1 MIPLVVDLE
10 TEWRGGQSQAFL
22 LLKGLYER
30 GHAAELIA
38 PQGSALSQRAA
49 AEGIYVHRVR
59 QRLLRLRAAA
69 MIRRVLSDGRIE
81 LVHVNEPHALTS
93 AWLAG
98 AHRKVPLLVSRRVA
112 YRIQGPKRYLA
123 AQRVLAISR
132 FVKESLV
139 ASGIPEE
146 RIGLV
151 YEGVEVPAPVAAD
164 TRASARRRWGVGE
177 QETLLGCVGY
187 LLPEKGQEFLVK
199 ALPAVVAKH
208 PATKLILAGDGP
220 CRAELEAYCRANG
233 LAKKVIFAG
242 FITEI
247 AQVYAAL
254 DIFVFP
260 SIAEPLGTSL
270 LAAMAW
276 GLPVVAVASGG
287 VPEYVESGKTG
298 LLVERPEAELIS
310 SALLRIL
317 DDAALRERL
326 GRAAREEIRGSL
338 SAETMVENTLAVYE
352 ALAGGR

>member
-1 MIPLVVDLE
+1 VIPLIVDLE
-10 TEWRGGQSQAFL
+10 TEWRGGQNQAL
-22 LLKGLYER
+22 LLLRGLYER

-49 AEGIYVHRVR
+49 AEGIYVHPVQ

-69 MIRRVLSDGRIE
+69 MIRRVLRDGRIE

-139 ASGIPEE
+139 GSGIPEE
-146 RIGLV
+146 RIELV
-151 YEGVEVPAPVAAD
+151 YEGVEVPAPVTAEM
-164 TRASARRRWGVGE
+164 RASARSRWGVSG

-187 LLPEKGQEFLVK
+187 LLPEKGQAFLVK
-199 ALPAVVAKH
+199 ALPSLLAKH

-220 CRAELEAYCRANG
+220 CRTELEAYCKANG
-233 LAKKVIFAG
+233 LADKVIFAG

-247 AQVYAAL
+247 AQAYAAL
-254 DIFVFP
+254 DVFVFP

-298 LLVERPEAELIS
+298 LLVERPEAELLAG
-310 SALLRIL
+310 ALLQIL
-317 DDAALRERL
+317 DDGEFRRKL
-326 GRAAREEIRGSL
+326 GQAARDAIRTRL
-338 SAETMVENTLAVYE
+338 TAEKMVDNTLAVYE
-352 ALAGGR
+352 QLTGGR